1 MYTKSYY
8 ILCFGGTNRS
18 LINVHSMGWSAWK
31 NKFTFYDEKE
41 GLLWLLCYCTL
52 LQFFAINIYVWIVKS
67 HTIIET
73 FIVGEIIHF
82 YLYIIIIITI
92 FFYVVVTAPTAT
104 GQLSYT
110 FVRFDLL
117 YGVYA
122 YILYIV
128 VACDPKYTSC
138 H

>member
-1 MYTKSYY
+1 MHALY
-8 ILCFGGTNRS
+8 
-18 LINVHSMGWSAWK
+18 
-31 NKFTFYDEKE
+31 
-41 GLLWLLCYCTL
+41 
-52 LQFFAINIYVWIVKS
+52 KS

-92 FFYVVVTAPTAT
+92 FFIFYFYFVVTAPTAT

-117 YGVYA
+117 YGIYA

-128 VACDPKYTSC
+128 AACDPKYTSC